1 MQTFCKTYCFRDR
14 NFCYLRKEKY
24 SSIFISPENILLCR
38 KMAHFWTPRKKTEK
52 VSSMLLVFVILH
64 PIQS

>member
-1 MQTFCKTYCFRDR
+1 MQTFCKTYCFRGR

-24 SSIFISPENILLCR
+24 SSIFIFPENILLCR
-38 KMAHFWTPRKKTEK
+38 KMTHFWTSRKKTEK

-64 PIQS
+64 PILS